1 MNSVRTIVEYQ
12 DKKYTGEA
20 TELLDGELTML
31 ESALED
37 VAKGKVTFLS
47 IKTEN
52 GIVFFSKEI
61 LAQSVITLSIEKKA

>member
-1 MNSVRTIVEYQ
+1 MNTVRTIVEYQ
-12 DKKYTGEA
+12 DKKYTSEA

-31 ESALED
+31 ESALEN
-37 VAKGKVTFLS
+37 VANGKVTFLS

-52 GIVFFSKEI
+52 GIVFFTKEI